1 MTPKLTVS
9 GYRGIWGDTLN
20 PIIARKYFEGFAQFL
35 KVRYSS
41 KIIIA
46 RDTRSSGK
54 ELLKIA
60 TDVFTSIG
68 IDIVDIGITPTPT
81 VLYLV
86 RKYGYDGA
94 LMITASHNPIKYNG
108 LKFITSSGLFTNEE
122 EVREIN
128 LYLNNDLDA
137 VEMTG
142 ECIEDTKL
150 PFEHMEHILENIDVE
165 SIRNK
170 KIKVVLDTINGTG
183 AITTPALLEKLGCEV
198 TMINGVPD
206 GNFAHI
212 PEPLPQNL
220 SQLGEKVREVGADIG
235 FAQDPDADRLVI
247 CDEKGQIVFE
257 EYSLSLAILSVLE
270 KEKGSITI
278 NMSSSN
284 TNKDIARQFG
294 CETFRTKV
302 GEANVVNGIIEN
314 NSVIGGEGSGGI
326 IYPKINTA
334 RDSLV
339 GIAIILELLAR
350 SNKKVSELISDLPKY
365 EMHKEKISF
374 TGNLEN
380 LYTEIKKNFQNSNS
394 NELDGLRIDF
404 SDSSWLHIRPS
415 NTEPIVRLIIEAKTK
430 ERIGEILETVKNITS
445 K

>member
-1 MTPKLTVS
+1 MLPKLTVS

-20 PIIARKYFEGFAQFL
+20 PAIARKYFEGFAQFL

-54 ELLKIA
+54 ELSEIA

-68 IDIVDIGITPTPT
+68 IDIIDIGITPTPT

-94 LMITASHNPIKYNG
+94 VMITASHNPIEYNG

-128 LYLNNDLDA
+128 LYLNNDLDTI
-137 VEMTG
+137 EMIG
-142 ECIEDTKL
+142 EYIEDTKL
-150 PFEHMEHILENIDVE
+150 PFEHIEHILENIDVE
-165 SIRNK
+165 VIKSK

-183 AITTPALLEKLGCEV
+183 ATTTPTLLEKLGCEV
-198 TMINGVPD
+198 TIINGVPD

-220 SQLGEKVREVGADIG
+220 SSLGEKVREVGADIG

-247 CDEKGQIVFE
+247 CDENGEIIFE

-284 TNKDIARQFG
+284 TNTDIAKAFG

-350 SNKKVSELISDLPKY
+350 SNKKVSRLVTELPKY
-365 EMHKEKISF
+365 EMHKEKIYFSGDL
-374 TGNLEN
+374 TN
-380 LYTEIKKNFQNSNS
+380 LYGEIKNTFMEGLV

-404 SDSSWLHIRPS
+404 TDSSWLHIRPS
-415 NTEPIVRLIIEAKTK
+415 NTEPVVRLIIEAKTN
-430 ERIGEILETVKNITS
+430 ERIGEILETVKNIIS

>member
-1 MTPKLTVS
+1 MLPKLTVS

-20 PIIARKYFEGFAQFL
+20 PAIARKYFEGFAQFL

-54 ELLKIA
+54 ELSEIA

-94 LMITASHNPIKYNG
+94 IMITASHNPIEYNG
-108 LKFITSSGLFTNEE
+108 LKFINSSGLFTNEE

-128 LYLNNDLDA
+128 LYLNNDLDTT
-137 VEMTG
+137 EMVG
-142 ECIEDTKL
+142 EYIEDTKL
-150 PFEHMEHILENIDVE
+150 PFEHVQHILDNIDVE
-165 SIRNK
+165 IIKSK

-183 AITTPALLEKLGCEV
+183 TITTPTLLEKLGCEV
-198 TMINGVPD
+198 TIINGVPD

-235 FAQDPDADRLVI
+235 FAQDPDADRLVV
-247 CDEKGQIVFE
+247 CDENGEIIFE
-257 EYSLSLAILSVLE
+257 EYSLSLAVLSVLQ

-278 NMSSSN
+278 NMSTSN
-284 TNKDIARQFG
+284 TNTDIAKAFD
-294 CETFRTKV
+294 CETFHTKV

-339 GIAIILELLAR
+339 GIAIILELLAH
-350 SNKKVSELISDLPKY
+350 SNKKVSQLVGELPKY

-374 TGNLEN
+374 NGDLTN
-380 LYTEIKKNFQNSNS
+380 LYREIKNTFTDGLV

-404 SDSSWLHIRPS
+404 PDLSWLHVRPS
-415 NTEPIVRLIIEAKTK
+415 NTEPVVRLIIEAKTK
-430 ERIGEILETVKNITS
+430 ERIVEILGVVKNITL

>member
-1 MTPKLTVS
+1 MLPKLTVS

-20 PIIARKYFEGFAQFL
+20 PAIARKYFEGFAQFL

-54 ELLKIA
+54 ELSEIA

-68 IDIVDIGITPTPT
+68 IDIIDIGITPTPT

-94 LMITASHNPIKYNG
+94 IMITASHNPIEYNG
-108 LKFITSSGLFTNEE
+108 LKFINSSGLFTNEE

-128 LYLNNDLDA
+128 LYLNNDLDTT
-137 VEMTG
+137 EMVG
-142 ECIEDTKL
+142 EYIEDTKL
-150 PFEHMEHILENIDVE
+150 PFEHVQHILDNIDVE
-165 SIRNK
+165 IIKSK

-183 AITTPALLEKLGCEV
+183 TITTPTLLEKLGCEV
-198 TMINGVPD
+198 TIINGVPD

-235 FAQDPDADRLVI
+235 FAQDPDADRLVV
-247 CDEKGQIVFE
+247 CDENGEIIFE

-278 NMSSSN
+278 NMSTSN
-284 TNKDIARQFG
+284 TNTDIAKAFD
-294 CETFRTKV
+294 CKTFRTKV

-339 GIAIILELLAR
+339 GIAIILELLAH
-350 SNKKVSELISDLPKY
+350 SNKKVSQLVGELPKY

-374 TGNLEN
+374 NGDLTN
-380 LYTEIKKNFQNSNS
+380 LYREIKNTFTDGLV

-404 SDSSWLHIRPS
+404 PDSSWLHVRPS
-415 NTEPIVRLIIEAKTK
+415 NTEPIVRLIVEAKTK
-430 ERIGEILETVKNITS
+430 ERIVEILGVVKNITL